1 MSTQLTSTRTVVIPL
16 VAGGLLTLVCGV
28 AVQGLVIPITDV
40 SDDRFSYPWSPTA
53 LVWVSL
59 LYAVLHVL
67 IAYGLGAVRDRT
79 GTRAGRSGLTVAAG
93 ATLLLFAGEIASIP
107 LRDRLLEDTTVGVV
121 TGLLF
126 GLGTLVSALAM
137 LVAGIA
143 EVRARRTPFSVAVLT
158 SGVVTAALLGLILTP
173 VMALAIGIYGASVA
187 VVGFTARNA

>member
-1 MSTQLTSTRTVVIPL
+1 MSTQLTPTRTVVTPL
-16 VAGGLLTLVCGV
+16 VAGGLLTLVAGI
-28 AVQGLVIPITDV
+28 AVQGVVIPFTDV
-40 SDDRFSYPWSPTA
+40 SEDRFSYPWSPSA
-53 LVWVSL
+53 LIWVSL
-59 LYAVLHVL
+59 LYAAFHAL
-67 IAYGLGAVRDRT
+67 IAYGLWAVRDRA
-79 GTRAGRSGLTVAAG
+79 GTRAGRGGLTLAAG

-107 LRDRLLEDTTVGVV
+107 MRDRLLEDSTVGLV

-173 VMALAIGIYGASVA
+173 VMALAIGIYGASIA